1 MRVAKIVA
9 ILLLVYVAIVAIF
22 ESLLGY
28 FQPQADDTVVISTF
42 DDDGTR
48 HDRVLTGLDSGE
60 NFYVA
65 VNHWP
70 RAWYRRALANPD
82 VLVKRD
88 GDTKD
93 YVAVPVT
100 GEEHDRVAA
109 EHPIPTGIRIL
120 MGFAPRNFL
129 RLTQPVPASELPE

>member
-9 ILLLVYVAIVAIF
+9 ILLLVYVGIVAIF
-22 ESLLGY
+22 ESLLGF

-120 MGFAPRNFL
+120 MGFAPRHFL